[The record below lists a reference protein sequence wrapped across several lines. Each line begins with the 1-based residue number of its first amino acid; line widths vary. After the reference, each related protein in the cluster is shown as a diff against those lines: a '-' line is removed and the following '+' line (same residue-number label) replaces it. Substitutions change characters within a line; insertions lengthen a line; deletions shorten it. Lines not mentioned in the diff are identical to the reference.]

1 MRLTSCDECAVILDG
16 DKLNFPFGIYGDND
30 RVDPNKGAY
39 NQRTG
44 EYSAYVECPVCKSKI
59 FEDNL

>member
-1 MRLTSCDECAVILDG
+1 MKLISCDECAVILDG
-16 DKLNFPFGIYGDND
+16 DKLNFPIGIYRDND
-30 RVDPNKGAY
+30 TIDPYKGDY

-44 EYSAYVECPVCKSKI
+44 RYSAYVECPVCKSKI